1 MHFVLSLPQLARMDS
16 LPLAFGAK
24 VVAKTV
30 DITKIES
37 TQRKV
42 FLDHFPRKYSTHSP
56 ARRTVRKRVEPTST
70 AQENLRLVPRPFPSP
85 LENPTR
91 EMIDPMKTM
100 DRAGSQSRTER
111 DQIYPSRTRLS

>member
-1 MHFVLSLPQLARMDS
+1 MDS

-24 VVAKTV
+24 PAAKTV

-42 FLDHFPRKYSTHSP
+42 ILDHSRIKSTTHSLLP
-56 ARRTVRKRVEPTST
+56 RTVQRKTEST
-70 AQENLRLVPRPFPSP
+70 TTLTANPSP
-85 LENPTR
+85 VPQLS
-91 EMIDPMKTM
+91 PMPYQNSTLVMLSATKRT
-100 DRAGSQSRTER
+100 DRAGSSRKIGR